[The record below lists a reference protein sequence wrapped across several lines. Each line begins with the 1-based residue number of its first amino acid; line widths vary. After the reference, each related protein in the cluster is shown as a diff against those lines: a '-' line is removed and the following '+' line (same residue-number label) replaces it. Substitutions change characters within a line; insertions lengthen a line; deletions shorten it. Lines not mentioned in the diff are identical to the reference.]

1 VEAVEA
7 VRVEE
12 VVELLSVEAEALV
25 GEASRE
31 ETVVV
36 AVENTVEEAIEEALV
51 TEVVPTI
58 FLIVTLHAGVTE
70 VEAEGGQIPEVV
82 VAVAADVEA
91 TQESTSKI

>member
-1 VEAVEA
+1 MEA

-12 VVELLSVEAEALV
+12 VVELLFVEAEALV

-36 AVENTVEEAIEEALV
+36 AVENTVEEAIEEV

-70 VEAEGGQIPEVV
+70 VEAEGGQISEVV